1 MLYISNDDIFSPQT
15 VMDRSFFDFVSRSD
29 EVRVRTAME
38 TIKGWGVNERG
49 HPSDGGF
56 GFNKFR
62 IVLRGK
68 DSG

>member
-1 MLYISNDDIFSPQT
+1 MG
-15 VMDRSFFDFVSRSD
+15 RSFFDFVSRSD